1 VIAAMIMARA
11 NRAAEQE
18 AVRRARPR
26 ARRRR
31 AGGRVRPCV
40 GLRLLAGRLTG
51 GRIAG
56 MPFSHV
62 SLAGCRG
69 IAESCRLVGRG
80 RAPRS
85 RKPDSDHIGT
95 VSLTVR
101 VRRAWRNAMKPR
113 IQCVLTQWNP
123 GFTAFSSGPSFTINL
138 C

>member
-18 AVRRARPR
+18 AVAELAPGPGDDVLVAGFGPALACACWPGS
-26 ARRRR
+26 ARRWL
-31 AGGRVRPCV
+31 APAGRVRPGV

-69 IAESCRLVGRG
+69 IAESCG
-80 RAPRS
+80 
-85 RKPDSDHIGT
+85 
-95 VSLTVR
+95 
-101 VRRAWRNAMKPR
+101 
-113 IQCVLTQWNP
+113 
-123 GFTAFSSGPSFTINL
+123 
-138 C
+138 